1 MADAQDMRNPGVLF
15 CLLAA
20 AAFGGLSTL
29 ATLAAHEGV
38 PLLTLLPVRFGLA
51 AIALWPLAA
60 RHAAPAARD
69 VMRAVLLGAGLFGL
83 QAVLFLGAVQRI
95 DAPLAGLL
103 LATYPALVALGAILL
118 RRDRFRLR
126 TAIALG
132 LALTGTLVALAA
144 GGAARFDLIGLAL
157 AFGAAAGYAA
167 YVLAADGIMRRL
179 APLQLGALVCAGAA
193 LALGGAG
200 AATGQLTTDVT
211 PRGAI
216 YVAALAILSTAV
228 PHGAFLF
235 GVRLLGATRASVV
248 MTLEPVATAGIA
260 AFTLGTVVTTPQIA
274 GGALVV
280 AGAIVAQRRSRPAET
295 PAT

>member
-1 MADAQDMRNPGVLF
+1 MRNVGILYCV
-15 CLLAA
+15 LAA

-38 PLLTLLPVRFGLA
+38 PLLTLLTIRFGIA

-60 RHAAPAARD
+60 RASAPAPSD
-69 VMRAVLLGAGLFGL
+69 ILRAVLLGAGLFGL
-83 QAVLFLGAVQRI
+83 QAALFLGAVQRI

-103 LATYPALVALGAILL
+103 LATYPALVALGAIAL

-126 TAIALG
+126 T
-132 LALTGTLVALAA
+132 LVALALALSGMMVALGA
-144 GGAARFDLIGLAL
+144 GGVARLDLVGLAL
-157 AFGAAAGYAA
+157 ALGAAAGYAA

-179 APLQLGALVCAGAA
+179 EPLQLAALVCAGAA
-193 LALGGAG
+193 IALGGAG
-200 AATGQLTTDVT
+200 AATGQLTANIS
-211 PRGAI
+211 PRGALL
-216 YVAALAILSTAV
+216 VAALAVGSTAL

-235 GVRLLGATRASVV
+235 GVRLLGATRASIV

-260 AFTLGTVVTTPQIA
+260 ALALGTVVTPPQIV

-280 AGAIVAQRRSRPAET
+280 AGAVVAQRRSRAERT
-295 PAT
+295 RAR

>member
-1 MADAQDMRNPGVLF
+1 MRNVGILYCV
-15 CLLAA
+15 LAA

-38 PLLTLLPVRFGLA
+38 PLLTLLPIRFGIA

-60 RHAAPAARD
+60 RASAPAPSD
-69 VMRAVLLGAGLFGL
+69 VLRAVLLGAGLFGL
-83 QAVLFLGAVQRI
+83 QAALFLGAVQRI

-103 LATYPALVALGAILL
+103 LATYPALVALGAIAL

-126 TAIALG
+126 TLAALA
-132 LALTGTLVALAA
+132 LALTGTMVALGA
-144 GGAARFDLIGLAL
+144 GGAARFDLVGLAL
-157 AFGAAAGYAA
+157 ALGAAAGYAA

-179 APLQLGALVCAGAA
+179 EPLQLAALVCAGAA
-193 LALGGAG
+193 IALGGAG
-200 AATGQLTTDVT
+200 AATGQLTLDIS
-211 PRGAI
+211 PRGALL
-216 YVAALAILSTAV
+216 VATLAIGSTAL

-235 GVRLLGATRASVV
+235 GVRLLGATRASIV

-260 AFTLGTVVTTPQIA
+260 ALTLGTVVTAPQLV

-280 AGAIVAQRRSRPAET
+280 TGALVAQRRSKADRA
-295 PAT
+295 

>member
-1 MADAQDMRNPGVLF
+1 MRNPGILF
-15 CLLAA
+15 CVLAA

-38 PLLTLLPVRFGLA
+38 PLLTLLPVRFGIA

-60 RHAAPAARD
+60 RGSAPAPAD
-69 VMRAVLLGAGLFGL
+69 ALRAVLLGAGLFGL
-83 QAVLFLGAVQRI
+83 QAALFLGAVQRI

-103 LATYPALVALGAILL
+103 LATYPALVALGAIAL

-126 TAIALG
+126 TLVALA
-132 LALTGTLVALAA
+132 LALTGMMVALGA
-144 GGAARFDLIGLAL
+144 GGAARLDLVGLAL
-157 AFGAAAGYAA
+157 ALGAAAGYAA

-179 APLQLGALVCAGAA
+179 EPLQLAALVCAGAA
-193 LALGGAG
+193 IALGGAG
-200 AATGQLTTDVT
+200 AATGRLTVDIS
-211 PRGAI
+211 PRGALL
-216 YVAALAILSTAV
+216 VAALAVGSTAL

-235 GVRLLGATRASVV
+235 GVRLLGATRASIV

-260 AFTLGTVVTTPQIA
+260 AVTLGTVVTPPQMV

-280 AGAIVAQRRSRPAET
+280 AGAIVAQRRSRAERSR
-295 PAT
+295 AR

>member
-1 MADAQDMRNPGVLF
+1 MRNPGILWCVV
-15 CLLAA
+15 AA

-38 PLLTLLPVRFGLA
+38 PLLTLLPVRFGIA

-60 RHAAPAARD
+60 RASAPAPAD
-69 VMRAVLLGAGLFGL
+69 VLRAVLLGAGLFGL
-83 QAVLFLGAVQRI
+83 QAALFLGAVQRI

-103 LATYPALVALGAILL
+103 LATYPALVALGAIAL

-126 TAIALG
+126 TLIALA
-132 LALTGTLVALAA
+132 LALTGILVALGA
-144 GGAARFDLIGLAL
+144 GGAARFDLVGLAL
-157 AFGAAAGYAA
+157 ALGAAAGYAA

-179 APLQLGALVCAGAA
+179 PPLQLAALVCAGAA
-193 LALGGAG
+193 IALGGAG
-200 AATGQLTTDVT
+200 AATGRLTTDIS
-211 PRGAI
+211 PRGALL
-216 YVAALAILSTAV
+216 VAALAVGSTAL

-235 GVRLLGATRASVV
+235 GVRLLGATRASIV

-260 AFTLGTVVTTPQIA
+260 AFALGTAVTPPQIV

-280 AGAIVAQRRSRPAET
+280 AGAVVAQRRRKAEPA
-295 PAT
+295 PAG

>member
-1 MADAQDMRNPGVLF
+1 M
-15 CLLAA
+15 
-20 AAFGGLSTL
+20 
-29 ATLAAHEGV
+29 
-38 PLLTLLPVRFGLA
+38 
-51 AIALWPLAA
+51 
-60 RHAAPAARD
+60 
-69 VMRAVLLGAGLFGL
+69 
-83 QAVLFLGAVQRI
+83 QRI

-103 LATYPALVALGAILL
+103 LATYPALVAVGAIAL

-144 GGAARFDLIGLAL
+144 GSAARFDLIGLAL

-193 LALGGAG
+193 LALAGAG

-211 PRGAI
+211 PRGAV
-216 YVAALAILSTAV
+216 YVAALAIGSTAL

-235 GVRLLGATRASVV
+235 GVRLLGATRASIV

-280 AGAIVAQRRSRPAET
+280 AGAVIAQRRTRPA
-295 PAT
+295 AY

>member
-1 MADAQDMRNPGVLF
+1 MRNPGILWCVV
-15 CLLAA
+15 AA

-38 PLLTLLPVRFGLA
+38 PLLTLLPVRFGIA

-60 RHAAPAARD
+60 RASTPAPAD
-69 VMRAVLLGAGLFGL
+69 VLRAVLLGAGLFGL
-83 QAVLFLGAVQRI
+83 QAALFLGAVQRI

-103 LATYPALVALGAILL
+103 LATYPALVALGAIAL

-126 TAIALG
+126 TLIALA
-132 LALTGTLVALAA
+132 LALTGTLVALGA
-144 GGAARFDLIGLAL
+144 GGAARFDLVGLAL
-157 AFGAAAGYAA
+157 ALGAAAGYAA

-179 APLQLGALVCAGAA
+179 APLQLAALVCAGAA
-193 LALGGAG
+193 IALGGAG
-200 AATGQLTTDVT
+200 AATGQLTTDIS
-211 PRGAI
+211 PRGALL
-216 YVAALAILSTAV
+216 VAALAVGSTAL

-235 GVRLLGATRASVV
+235 GVRLLGATRASIV

-260 AFTLGTVVTTPQIA
+260 AFTLGTVVTPPQMV

-280 AGAIVAQRRSRPAET
+280 AGAVVAQRRSRGERA
-295 PAT
+295 AAR